1 MCYNHVLPW
10 ILCSLL
16 TSLTKH
22 ITLFTFEFSL
32 VRTFMTWKHS
42 QHLCGMHVN
51 EYACM
56 VHISGGIQV
65 FHSQDGLLNYA
76 HSFLWVHKWHL
87 KAVLCLFWKFVSST
101 WDLVANLRKVIT
113 LLIFA
118 SFFSH
123 HYNNFPEKTNNVN
136 KKEFML
142 CQNSSWWSK
151 HEEIHGSLLLSIY
164 TLYFSNSKNKMIG
177 SKSRLHYNQKAHS
190 QVSTYSHRPHF
201 LKFLPSSKA
210 HFQLEIKF
218 SKFWTL
224 LNISYSTITIK
235 FINIGLF

>member
-1 MCYNHVLPW
+1 MCYNHVLLS
-10 ILCSLL
+10 ILCSLS

-42 QHLCGMHVN
+42 QYLCGMHVN

-56 VHISGGIQV
+56 VYISGGIQV

-76 HSFLWVHKWHL
+76 HSFLWDHKWHL
-87 KAVLCLFWKFVSST
+87 KAVLCHFWKSVLRT
-101 WDLVANLRKVIT
+101 WDMVANWRKVIT
-113 LLIFA
+113 LFI
-118 SFFSH
+118 FSH
-123 HYNNFPEKTNNVN
+123 HYNNFPEKKNNVN

-151 HEEIHGSLLLSIY
+151 HEEIHGSLLLSTY

-177 SKSRLHYNQKAHS
+177 SKSRLHYNPEGPFTCEHLFLHTPLSEVSATFQS
-190 QVSTYSHRPHF
+190 TLSTRNQVFKILDFAEYFIFNHNN
-201 LKFLPSSKA
+201 KIYKY
-210 HFQLEIKF
+210 
-218 SKFWTL
+218 WT
-224 LNISYSTITIK
+224 I
-235 FINIGLF
+235 